1 VGTRPTCSE
10 SVRHPL
16 RFIARILQSGQFAKV
31 ADFLYLGGIMKKNF
45 KIIAQLAISIAV
57 LSGCS
62 STGQVSGS
70 ITIPS
75 SAAKDVDACMWPTT
89 GNSKYPENV
98 YPDIDRGTPVE
109 LRNSSGD
116 IVGIGSLGQG
126 KLLFGWSASGT
137 PVYST
142 TTDFTKDYCVFPFT
156 LEGVNLSDE
165 IYSIEVGTRGQVN
178 FTKQELLDGPSLS
191 LGN

>member
-1 VGTRPTCSE
+1 MTQTLG
-10 SVRHPL
+10 
-16 RFIARILQSGQFAKV
+16 FNAKILEISQFVKV
-31 ADFLYLGGIMKKNF
+31 ADCFSLGGIMRTKF

-62 STGQVSGS
+62 STSQVSGS
-70 ITIPS
+70 ITIPAVAS
-75 SAAKDVDACMWPTT
+75 EGVDACMWTTT
-89 GNSKYPENV
+89 GGNEYPENV

-116 IVGIGSLGQG
+116 IVGIGSLDQG
-126 KLLFGWSASGT
+126 TLLYGWSASGT
-137 PVYST
+137 PVFST
-142 TTDFTKDYCVFPFT
+142 TAEFTKDYCVFPFT

-191 LGN
+191 LGD

>member
-1 VGTRPTCSE
+1 MQP
-10 SVRHPL
+10 
-16 RFIARILQSGQFAKV
+16 K
-31 ADFLYLGGIMKKNF
+31 F

-62 STGQVSGS
+62 PTSQVSGS
-70 ITIPS
+70 ITIPTT
-75 SAAKDVDACMWPTT
+75 APKGVDVCMWPTT

-98 YPDIDRGTPVE
+98 YPDIRRGTPVE

-116 IVGIGSLGQG
+116 LVAIGSLGQG

-137 PVYST
+137 PVYSS
-142 TTDFTKDYCVFPFT
+142 TDEFTKDYCVFPFT
-156 LEGVNLSDE
+156 LEGVNLSDR

-178 FTKQELLDGPSLS
+178 FTKQELLDGPALS
-191 LGN
+191 LGD